1 MRNASLIMPGRISR
15 SSLRRNT
22 VITAALL
29 AAAVTAQAQ
38 LYPTKPIRLIVPLA
52 AGGSMDIIARGVA
65 QKLTDRLGQTV
76 VVDNRPGAGGSI
88 GAELT
93 AHAVPD
99 GYTLMMASASYVTH
113 ALMYRAPYHPVR
125 DFAPITQV
133 SAQPYVLVVHPAVPA
148 ATAGEL
154 ITYAMSNP
162 GHLNYASSGNGG
174 LIHLTGELFKSMTGV
189 SLVHVP
195 YKGMAAAYSDMLGG
209 QVQLGFPATVS
220 ALPHIKSGKLRGLA
234 VTSRVRAKI
243 LPDLPPLHEAGVPGF
258 DVTQWYGML
267 APAGTP
273 PTIVDRMQ
281 REVAA
286 LLTQPDVIARMAADG
301 SEPVSST
308 PRGFATHIKS
318 EFAKWDGVIRQAN
331 IRGE

>member
-1 MRNASLIMPGRISR
+1 LIMPGRISR
-15 SSLRRNT
+15 SSLIRIT

-29 AAAVTAQAQ
+29 AASATAQAQ
-38 LYPTKPIRLIVPLA
+38 PYPTKPIRLIVPLA
-52 AGGSMDIIARGVA
+52 PGGSMDIIARGVA
-65 QKLTDRLGQTV
+65 QKLNERLGQTV

-93 AHAVPD
+93 ARAVPD

-113 ALMYRAPYHPVR
+113 ALMYRAPYDPVN

-133 SAQPYVLVVHPAVPA
+133 SAQPYVLVLHPAVPA
-148 ATAGEL
+148 TTAGEL
-154 ITYAMSNP
+154 ITYARSNP
-162 GHLNYASSGNGG
+162 RRLNYASSGNGG

-195 YKGMAAAYSDMLGG
+195 YKGMAAAYPDMLAG

-267 APAGTP
+267 APAGTSP
-273 PTIVDRMQ
+273 IIVERMQ

-286 LLTQPDVIARMAADG
+286 LLTQPDVIVRMAADG

-308 PRGFATHIKS
+308 AREFATHIKS
-318 EFAKWDGVIRQAN
+318 EFAKWDRVIRQAN

>member
-1 MRNASLIMPGRISR
+1 M
-15 SSLRRNT
+15 RNT
-22 VITAALL
+22 VITAVLL
-29 AAAVTAQAQ
+29 AAAVTGQAQ
-38 LYPTKPIRLIVPLA
+38 PYPTKPIRLIVPLA
-52 AGGSMDIIARGVA
+52 PGGSMDIIARGVA

-93 AHAVPD
+93 ARAVPD

-154 ITYAMSNP
+154 ITYARSNP

-195 YKGMAAAYSDMLGG
+195 YKGMAAAYPDILAG

-267 APAGTP
+267 APAGTSP
-273 PTIVDRMQ
+273 IVVARMQ

-308 PRGFATHIKS
+308 SRGFATHIKS

>member
-1 MRNASLIMPGRISR
+1 MRC
-15 SSLRRNT
+15 T

-38 LYPTKPIRLIVPLA
+38 SYPTKPIRLIVPLA
-52 AGGSMDIIARGVA
+52 AGGSMDIIARGIA
-65 QKLTDRLGQTV
+65 QKLTDRIGQTV

-133 SAQPYVLVVHPAVPA
+133 SAQPYVLVVHPSVPA
-148 ATAGEL
+148 ATAGEF
-154 ITYAMSNP
+154 ITYARSNP
-162 GHLNYASSGNGG
+162 GRLNYASSGNGG

-195 YKGMAAAYSDMLGG
+195 YKGMAAAYPDMLAG
-209 QVQLGFPATVS
+209 QVQLGFPSTVS

-243 LPDLPPLHEAGVPGF
+243 LPDMPPLNEAGVPGF

-267 APAGTP
+267 APVGTP
-273 PTIVDRMQ
+273 PTIIERLQ

-308 PRGFATHIKS
+308 PSGFAAHIKN
-318 EFAKWDGVIRQAN
+318 EFAKWDGVIRRAN

>member
-1 MRNASLIMPGRISR
+1 M
-15 SSLRRNT
+15 
-22 VITAALL
+22 TAALL
-29 AAAVTAQAQ
+29 AAVFSAQAQ
-38 LYPTKPIRLIVPLA
+38 PYPTKPIRLIVPLA

-65 QKLTDRLGQTV
+65 QKLTERLGQTV
-76 VVDNRPGAGGSI
+76 IVDNRPGAGGSI

-113 ALMYRAPYHPVR
+113 ALLYRAPYHPIR

-133 SAQPYVLVVHPAVPA
+133 SAQPYVLVLHPSVPA
-148 ATAGEL
+148 TTTGEL
-154 ITYAMSNP
+154 ITYARSKP
-162 GHLNYASSGNGG
+162 RALNYASSGNGG
-174 LIHLTGELFKSMTGV
+174 LIHLTGELFNAMTGV

-195 YKGMAAAYSDMLGG
+195 YKGMAAAYPDMLAG
-209 QVQLGFPATVS
+209 QVQIGFPSTVS
-220 ALPHIKSGKLRGLA
+220 ALPHIKSGKLRALA

-258 DVTQWYGML
+258 NVTQWYGML

-273 PTIVDRMQ
+273 PIIVERMQ

-308 PRGFATHIKS
+308 PSEFATHIKS

>member
-1 MRNASLIMPGRISR
+1 
-15 SSLRRNT
+15 
-22 VITAALL
+22 
-29 AAAVTAQAQ
+29 
-38 LYPTKPIRLIVPLA
+38 
-52 AGGSMDIIARGVA
+52 MDIIARGVA
-65 QKLTDRLGQTV
+65 QKLTDRFGQTV

-93 AHAVPD
+93 ARAVPD
-99 GYTLMMASASYVTH
+99 GYTLMMGSASYVTH
-113 ALMYRAPYHPVR
+113 ALLYRAPYHPLR
-125 DFAPITQV
+125 DFTPISQV
-133 SAQPYVLVVHPAVPA
+133 SAQPYVLVVHPSIPA
-148 ATAGEL
+148 ATPVEL
-154 ITYAMSNP
+154 IAYAKSNP
-162 GHLNYASSGNGG
+162 RRLNFASSGSGG

-195 YKGMAAAYSDMLGG
+195 YKGMAAAYPDMLAG

-220 ALPHIKSGKLRGLA
+220 VLPHIKSGKLRGLA

-243 LPDLPPLHEAGVPGF
+243 LPDVPALHDAGVPGF

-273 PTIVDRMQ
+273 PIIVERIQ
-281 REVAA
+281 REVTA

-308 PRGFATHIKS
+308 PSGFATHIKN